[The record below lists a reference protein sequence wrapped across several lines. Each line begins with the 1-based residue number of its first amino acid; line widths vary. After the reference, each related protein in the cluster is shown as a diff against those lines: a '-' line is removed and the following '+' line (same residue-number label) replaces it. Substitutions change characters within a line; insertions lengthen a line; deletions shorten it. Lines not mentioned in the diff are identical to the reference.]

1 MENDTETSISTI
13 TTEKNNR
20 NLLMLFSIALNNI
33 KSRIIRFLIIILG
46 ITLTTIL
53 VVIIRGYSMI
63 LVIIEDFQMSESI
76 LVYDTFVTVVCL
88 GLVAISIISTIF
100 LAITERTEEIGLYRT
115 SGAGTMDIFLIFEI
129 EILSIGLF
137 GIILGNISGLVLLFV
152 DLLRRWGIN
161 TLFSFIAR
169 YQYKVIEYC
178 ITNIVLILPF
188 ILSVVFIASIIPITI
203 ASRMKVVNALE
214 LRI

>member
-1 MENDTETSISTI
+1 MENDTETSSSIFS
-13 TTEKNNR
+13 TEKDNR
-20 NLLMLFSIALNNI
+20 NLLMLFSIAFNNI
-33 KSRIIRFLIIILG
+33 KSRIIRFLIIILS
-46 ITLTTIL
+46 ITITTVL

-63 LVIIEDFQMSESI
+63 LVIIENFQMSESI
-76 LVYDTFVTVVCL
+76 LVYDTFATFVCL
-88 GLVAISIISTIF
+88 GLVAISIVSTIF

-115 SGAGTMDIFLIFEI
+115 SGAGTLDIFLIFEI

-137 GIILGNISGLVLLFV
+137 GIILGNISGLVLLLV

-161 TLFSFIAR
+161 TLFSFLER
-169 YQYKVIEYC
+169 YQYEVIEYC
-178 ITNIVLILPF
+178 ITNIVLLLPF